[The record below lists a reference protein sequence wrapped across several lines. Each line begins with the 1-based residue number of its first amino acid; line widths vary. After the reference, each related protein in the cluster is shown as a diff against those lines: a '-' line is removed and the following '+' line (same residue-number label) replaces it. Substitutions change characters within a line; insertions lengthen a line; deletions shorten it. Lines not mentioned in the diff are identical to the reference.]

1 MEEESEKLNSPVTQL
16 LVRSRLDL
24 EPEFAGGRRKKS
36 VLWGK
41 VVDNMRLINPE
52 VSQTK
57 EFMQRKFL
65 NLFATYK
72 RIKKRND
79 ATGRG
84 ATTWEYFKDFDSV
97 FGNRHSIE
105 SVLWGKVVDNMRL
118 INPEV
123 SQTKEFM
130 QRKFLN
136 LFATYKRIKKRNDA
150 TGRGATTWEY
160 FKDFDSVFGNRHSI
174 EPPIRNLQSSLQS
187 LVESGVSEEER
198 CAEESE
204 AEGVS
209 RKKRPKTIAS
219 ETLDFF
225 KEEARKEQ
233 IRHEETMLI
242 EKEKLLVD
250 KERIKAML
258 DLRQVLE
265 GLCQK

>member
-24 EPEFAGGRRKKS
+24 EPEFAGGRRKK
-36 VLWGK
+36 
-41 VVDNMRLINPE
+41 
-52 VSQTK
+52 
-57 EFMQRKFL
+57 
-65 NLFATYK
+65 
-72 RIKKRND
+72 
-79 ATGRG
+79 
-84 ATTWEYFKDFDSV
+84 
-97 FGNRHSIE
+97 